1 MSERSY
7 HNNFFFLMDSG
18 TDFFNDSDYVGFA
31 NEIPFVDDILHP
43 FLFELVFTVAEIQA
57 KTKY

>member
-1 MSERSY
+1 
-7 HNNFFFLMDSG
+7 MDSG